1 MNNTE
6 SPTKRK
12 NKLKITNTARALFI
26 ENGITST
33 TIIDI
38 AKAAKVERKTI
49 YNYFS
54 SKEIIAQF
62 IFKNIIDN
70 FVDVFDDQKYY
81 DKYNNGFEKINVI
94 FKQFVDFL
102 FDNEEDAIYL
112 IHYDYYFRDNADTN
126 IVTGLLTSKS
136 INMIINC
143 WNQGVMDG
151 SIDISDKNSNEVFQ
165 TIMQGTLA
173 YISRFFLRG
182 HIIQKETGIGI
193 DSVYTFLSI
202 LLNGVNNTTKKDD
215 NNEKQSNK

>member
-6 SPTKRK
+6 SPTKRR
-12 NKLKITNTARALFI
+12 NKLKITNTAKALFI
-26 ENGITST
+26 KNGITST

-38 AKAAKVERKTI
+38 AKAATVERKTI

-54 SKEIIAQF
+54 SKEIIAQY

-70 FVDVFDDQKYY
+70 FVDIFDDQKYY
-81 DKYNNGFEKINVI
+81 DKYSNGFERISVI

-126 IVTGLLTSKS
+126 IVTGLLTSES
-136 INMIINC
+136 INVIIAC
-143 WNQGVMDG
+143 WNQGILDE
-151 SIDISDKNSNEVFQ
+151 SIKVNNKDSDEVFQ
-165 TIMQGTLA
+165 TIMQGILG

-202 LLNGVNNTTKKDD
+202 LLNGVNNTVKKDD
-215 NNEKQSNK
+215 NNEK